1 MLAGD
6 HVIAQ
11 DTLTREHV
19 SYFRVTWHTS
29 QPSPK
34 KRKKKISPIKILIF
48 QEIELFSSNIKR
60 VLIFSQKKAFL
71 IFSQKKAFLIFP
83 EMETH
88 TFHPKLKK

>member
-34 KRKKKISPIKILIF
+34 KKKKNLPNKNPYISG
-48 QEIELFSSNIKR
+48 NR
-60 VLIFSQKKAFL
+60 
-71 IFSQKKAFLIFP
+71 
-83 EMETH
+83 
-88 TFHPKLKK
+88 TF